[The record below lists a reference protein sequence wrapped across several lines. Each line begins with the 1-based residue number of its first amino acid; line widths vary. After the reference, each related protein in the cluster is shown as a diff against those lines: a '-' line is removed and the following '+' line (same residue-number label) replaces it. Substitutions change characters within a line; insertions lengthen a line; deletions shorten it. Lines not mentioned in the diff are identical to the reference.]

1 MKTAT
6 TFPVDSGTE
15 VELTCLYSGAEN
27 EGSSEVTCT
36 SDTSFTHV
44 TEPRC
49 EISGTYSEFSI
60 LMMIT
65 FVKLT
70 VLNEPVGPISYF

>member
-1 MKTAT
+1 M
-6 TFPVDSGTE
+6 
-15 VELTCLYSGAEN
+15 ELTCLYSGAEN

-49 EISGTYSEFSI
+49 EISGSYSEFSI

-65 FVKLT
+65 VVKLT